1 MADFD
6 FVLVGDL
13 NIDLVL
19 SGMQRLPSTGT
30 EELAREIDFR
40 LGGSVGNCA
49 CALASLGARVA
60 FQTLVGQDAFG
71 DFLIEAVRRRGVHT
85 DWVRRSEEVKTGVT
99 VSLSCPED
107 RGLATYLG
115 CIGALSEEHLDWSL
129 LERAGHLHAGSI
141 FLLRGMR
148 GHWAELFR
156 RAKEK
161 GLTTSLDLGWDP
173 AQEWDGELA
182 ELLELVD
189 VLLPNEEEVTRIAR
203 QSSVEQA
210 ARELAGAC
218 KPAGSQAGKLV
229 VVKMGEKG
237 SGAWQGDR
245 VWRAA
250 AFKVEPEDT
259 TALGD
264 CFNAGFLVAWKE
276 GKQIAECLRMGN
288 ASAAVAASRLGEGRY
303 AKQQEVEEMVGR

>member
-1 MADFD
+1 MRDLDFA
-6 FVLVGDL
+6 LVGDL

-19 SGMQRLPSTGT
+19 GGMERLPSIGT
-30 EELAREIDFR
+30 EELASEIDFR

-49 CALASLGARVA
+49 CALGSLGARVA

-71 DFLIEAVRRRGVHT
+71 DFLIESLRRCGVSP

-99 VSLSCPED
+99 VSLSCAED

-115 CIGALSEEHLDWSL
+115 CIGALSESHLDWGL
-129 LERAGHLHAGSI
+129 LGRAGHLHAGSF
-141 FLLRGMR
+141 FLVHGMR
-148 GHWAELFR
+148 GRWAELFR

-182 ELLELVD
+182 QVLELVD

-203 QSSVEQA
+203 RSPVEQA
-210 ARELAGAC
+210 ARELARTC
-218 KPAGSQAGKLV
+218 KLV
-229 VVKMGEKG
+229 VVKMGQRG
-237 SGAWQGDR
+237 AGAWQKDR

-250 AFKVEPEDT
+250 AFEVEPKDT

-276 GKQIAECLRMGN
+276 GKPIEECLRMGN
-288 ASAAVAASRLGEGRY
+288 ASAAVAGSRLGEGRY
-303 AKQQEVEEMVGR
+303 ATREEAERLMQA